1 MSPER
6 LSWFAT
12 KNKTPEIKTIWGG
25 PMGLTRRQAMAG
37 CGGALASLIVPRA
50 LAEGAYPGRTIK
62 MIVPYPAGGTTDFLG
77 RLVAEQLRGGLGA
90 TVIVENKPGAGTT
103 LGAEQVAKAEPDGYT
118 LLLATS
124 TTLAINKTLYRKLP
138 YDPVKDFAPIAL
150 VAAVP
155 FALIVNPQIPVKT
168 LADFIAYAKS
178 KPGLA
183 YGSAG
188 NGSPHHLGAEMLKTA
203 AGIDI
208 RHVPYRGG
216 VPAMLDVIAGHIPFM
231 VVDLQPALPHIRDGK
246 LTVLGVT
253 TSKRVAAAPDI
264 PTLAE
269 GGLAGYE
276 LVAWQGVVAPAGTPP
291 AITDSLAAQIAKL
304 LGDPATRDKLL
315 AIAIEPLT
323 GSTPDSFA
331 AYIKTEVDR
340 WAAIVRNSGAELE

>member
-1 MSPER
+1 
-6 LSWFAT
+6 
-12 KNKTPEIKTIWGG
+12 
-25 PMGLTRRQAMAG
+25 MGLTRRQAMAG
-37 CGGALASLIVPRA
+37 CGGGLASLIAPRA
-50 LAEGAYPGRTIK
+50 IAQGAYPSRNIK

-77 RLVAEQLRGGLGA
+77 RLVAEQLRSGLGA

-103 LGAEQVAKAEPDGYT
+103 LGAEQVAKAGADGYT
-118 LLLATS
+118 LLIATS
-124 TTLAINKTLYRKLP
+124 TTLAINKTLYRNLP

-155 FALIVNPQIPVKT
+155 FALIANPQLPVKT

-188 NGSPHHLGAEMLKTA
+188 NGSPQHLGAEMLKSA

-208 RHVPYRGG
+208 RHVPYRGS
-216 VPAMLDVIAGHIPFM
+216 VPAMLDVIAGHISFM
-231 VVDLQPALPHIRDGK
+231 VVDLQPALPQIREGK

-253 TSKRVAAAPDI
+253 TPKRIAAAPDI

-291 AITDSLAAQIAKL
+291 AVVDSLAAQIAKL
-304 LGDPATRDKLL
+304 VGDSATRDKLL
-315 AIAIEPLT
+315 TIAIEPLT

>member
-1 MSPER
+1 
-6 LSWFAT
+6 
-12 KNKTPEIKTIWGG
+12 
-25 PMGLTRRQAMAG
+25 MGLTRRQAMAG
-37 CGGALASLIVPRA
+37 CGGGLASLIVPRA
-50 LAEGAYPGRTIK
+50 FAQSAYPSRNIK

-77 RLVAEQLRGGLGA
+77 RLVAEQLRSGLGA

-118 LLLATS
+118 LLMATS
-124 TTLAINKTLYRKLP
+124 TTLAINKTLYKKLP

-155 FALIVNPQIPVKT
+155 FALIANPQIPVKT

-188 NGSPHHLGAEMLKTA
+188 AGSPQHLGAEMLKSA

-208 RHVPYRGG
+208 RHVPYRGS

-231 VVDLQPALPHIRDGK
+231 VVDLQPALPQIREGK

-253 TSKRVAAAPDI
+253 TPKRVAAAPDI

-291 AITDSLAAQIAKL
+291 AIVDSLAAQIAKL

-315 AIAIEPLT
+315 TIAIEPLT